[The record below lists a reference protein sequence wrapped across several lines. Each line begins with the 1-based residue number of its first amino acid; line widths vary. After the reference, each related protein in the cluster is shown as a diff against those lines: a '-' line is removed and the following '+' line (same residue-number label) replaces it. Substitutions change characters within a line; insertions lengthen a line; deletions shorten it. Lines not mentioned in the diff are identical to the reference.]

1 MQQESSNL
9 DTTAQLR
16 SWLRECPAIQKS
28 KRFRVD
34 FLSDNPTEYALF
46 AVPSTLKYHENILG
60 DYVLNDDQE
69 VDYIFASREIYG
81 ADVRQNL
88 ENAAFYSE
96 LNMWI
101 IEQNNL
107 RNFPEIADG
116 KVYAITPTLTAFPVQ
131 VGSSAAKY
139 QIQIKMKYRRT

>member
-1 MQQESSNL
+1 MQQESSNS
-9 DTTAQLR
+9 DMTAQLR
-16 SWLRECPAIQKS
+16 MWLRECPIIQKS

-60 DYVLNDDQE
+60 DYVLNDNQE

-88 ENAAFYSE
+88 ENQQFYTAVTH
-96 LNMWI
+96 WI
-101 IEQNNL
+101 MEQNNL
-107 RNFPEIADG
+107 RNFPVIREGHIC
-116 KVYAITPTLTAFPVQ
+116 AITPTLTAYPVQ
-131 VGSSAAKY
+131 VGSNAAKY
-139 QIQIKMKYRRT
+139 QIQIKVKYRRK